1 MPLVDLA
8 PCIQAVPATDPLK
21 VYGRVVEITGI
32 IIKATG
38 VKASIGESCSILSDG
53 VAMDAEVVG
62 FKDGKVLLMAVGD
75 LSSVKSGSRVLSTG
89 KKVAIKVSQ
98 DLIGRVVNDR
108 GEVIDGK
115 GHISGKACALSCMT
129 PHPLKRKRISEPI
142 DLGIR
147 AINGLLTCGK
157 GQRIGIMSGSG
168 VGKSVLLGMM
178 AKYTEAS
185 VNVIALIGERG
196 REVREFIEKDLGE
209 EGLRKS
215 VVVVSTS
222 EQPPLAKVRG
232 ALAATA
238 IAEYFRDR
246 GENVLLLM
254 DSLTRVA
261 MAQREIG
268 LAVGE
273 PPTSKGYTPSVF
285 ALLPKLLERV
295 GTSEGRGSITG
306 IYTVLVEGDDL
317 ADPIGDSARSILD
330 GHIVLSRDLAMENHY
345 PAIDVLQSISRVMPD
360 IVDERHREYAS
371 KFIEVMATY
380 KKFEDMINLGAYKSG
395 SNPRVDHAIKMV
407 DTLKG
412 YLRQRMNERRD
423 IADSLQGLYFV
434 FKEEENIHDATPENR
449 IQGSGAEGIY
459 PGTAP
464 VGSQGVLGS
473 LPV

>member
-1 MPLVDLA
+1 VTLIDLSSYKESI
-8 PCIQAVPATDPLK
+8 PTTDPLK

-38 VKASIGESCSILSDG
+38 VKASVGESCSILSEG
-53 VAMDAEVVG
+53 LCLDAEVVG
-62 FKDGKVLLMAVGD
+62 FKDGNVLLMAVGD
-75 LSSVKSGSRVLSTG
+75 LTNIKSGSRVLATG
-89 KKVAIKVSQ
+89 KKVAVRVSPE
-98 DLIGRVVNDR
+98 LIGRVVNDR
-108 GEVIDGK
+108 GELIDGK
-115 GHISGKACALSCMT
+115 GQIKGTDCALMCST
-129 PHPLKRKRISEPI
+129 PHPLKRQRITEPI
-142 DLGIR
+142 DLGVR

-157 GQRIGIMSGSG
+157 GQRIGIMAGTG

-178 AKYTEAS
+178 AKYTAAT

-209 EGLRKS
+209 EGLKKS
-215 VVVVSTS
+215 IVVVSTS

-238 IAEYFRDR
+238 ICEYFRDR

-285 ALLPKLLERV
+285 ALLPRLLERV
-295 GTSEGRGSITG
+295 GTSEDTGSITG

-317 ADPIGDSARSILD
+317 SDPVGDSARAILD
-330 GHIVLSRDLAMENHY
+330 GHIVLSRELAMENHY
-345 PAIDVLQSISRVMPD
+345 PAIDILQSISRVMPD
-360 IVDERHREYAS
+360 IVDAQHREYAS
-371 KFIEVMATY
+371 KFVEIMATY

-395 SNPRVDHAIKMV
+395 TNPKVDHAVKMI
-407 DTLKG
+407 DALKA
-412 YLRQRMNERRD
+412 YLRQGMKEQRD
-423 IADSLQGLYFV
+423 MADSLQGLYCTF
-434 FKEEENIHDATPENR
+434 E
-449 IQGSGAEGIY
+449 QGGASI
-459 PGTAP
+459 
-464 VGSQGVLGS
+464 
-473 LPV
+473 